1 MEKDNEDNIIEELEL
16 EEEKPKDEKGNKP
29 DLVILQPDVTKD
41 GKKILKRV
49 GGMWLRKTKEGKEF
63 YSILIGNLRLLAF
76 KNEPKENKV

>member
-1 MEKDNEDNIIEELEL
+1 MDKDNEDNIIEELEL

-29 DLVILQPDVTKD
+29 DLVILQPDVAKD

-76 KNEPKENKV
+76 KNEPKENK